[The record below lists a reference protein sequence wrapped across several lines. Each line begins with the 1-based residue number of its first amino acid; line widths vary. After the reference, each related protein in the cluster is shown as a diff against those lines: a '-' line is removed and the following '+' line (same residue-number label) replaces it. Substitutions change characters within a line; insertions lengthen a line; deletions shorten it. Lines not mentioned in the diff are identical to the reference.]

1 MASYH
6 WPYKWLWRRSLRRIA
21 FDVSRDPWETEN
33 LLENPGP
40 HNPEQLKEA
49 AESFRAERRR
59 LARVLEE
66 TRDKRPA
73 NANEE
78 LLRSL
83 GYIGGSVKR

>member
-6 WPYKWLWRRSLRRIA
+6 WPYKWVWRRSFKRIA
-21 FDVSRDPWETEN
+21 FDVSRDAWETEN

-40 HNPEQLKEA
+40 HNPEPLKKA

-59 LARVLEE
+59 LAKVLEE
-66 TRDKRPA
+66 TSGKGPPDA
-73 NANEE
+73 TEE

-83 GYIGGSVKR
+83 GYIGGTTKR